1 MITYISRVSVA
12 VALGVTLCGP
22 VPGAMAQAPRSKV
35 DAAVTPGQPEFRD
48 PKTGQIWTPN
58 NVGEVSGPNTPQ
70 DQAFNPNA
78 QSTSFGTVTQQTSV
92 TPLGAVPITAG
103 PTVPVV
109 DLAISSFSV
118 VPGKRWQSILYLSN
132 NSATAVQP
140 VIDCSY
146 TNGGKTVQTTE
157 AVLPGVG
164 GGVRVGFTVYGPP
177 ASVFVD
183 HSSCNVVS
191 P

>member
-1 MITYISRVSVA
+1 MIAYIGRMSVA
-12 VALGVTLCGP
+12 VTLGVTLCGA

-35 DAAVTPGQPEFRD
+35 DAAVTPGLPEFRD

-78 QSTSFGTVTQQTSV
+78 QTTDVGTVKQRTSV
-92 TPLGAVPITAG
+92 TPLGSVPITAG
-103 PTVPVV
+103 PTVPIV

-118 VPGKRWQSILYLSN
+118 VPGKRWQNILYLSN
-132 NSATAVQP
+132 NSASAVQP
-140 VIDCSY
+140 VIDCSF

-164 GGVRVGFTVYGPP
+164 PGIRVGFTVYGPP

-183 HSSCNVVS
+183 HSGCNVVS

>member
-1 MITYISRVSVA
+1 MIRYFSRMSVA
-12 VALGVTLCGP
+12 VALVATLSGP

-35 DAAVTPGQPEFRD
+35 DAAVTPGLPEFRD

-58 NVGEVSGPNTPQ
+58 NVGQVSGPNTPQ

-78 QSTSFGTVTQQTSV
+78 QSTALGNVTQQTPV
-92 TPLGAVPITAG
+92 TPLGSVPITAG
-103 PTVPVV
+103 PGVPIV

-118 VPGKRWQSILYLSN
+118 VPGKRWQNILYLSN
-132 NSATAVQP
+132 NSANAVQP
-140 VIDCSY
+140 VIDCSF
-146 TNGGKTVQTTE
+146 TNGGKTVQTTQ

-164 GGVRVGFTVYGPP
+164 GGIRVGFTVYGPP

-183 HSSCNVVS
+183 HSACNVVA